1 MVRRNCTWAAAAAAL
16 TLALA
21 GCDRGATE
29 NPSAP
34 GSPGTGN
41 PRETAAP
48 MAPDTPPGGPSG
60 VKGSLPHPGSS
71 GGDAVPGTTGRGT
84 AEEGG
89 RSQAPQPGAGLQG
102 GLGRNAGMADSAAS
116 GASAPAGTA
125 TQGNTNR
132 TQGSATGQR

>member
-1 MVRRNCTWAAAAAAL
+1 MLVRTCTWAATAAL
-16 TLALA
+16 AMTLAA
-21 GCDRGATE
+21 CNRGATD
-29 NPSAP
+29 NPNAS

-48 MAPDTPPGGPSG
+48 SAPDTPPGGPSG
-60 VKGSLPHPGSS
+60 VKGSLPHTGSS
-71 GGDAVPGTTGRGT
+71 GGDAVPGATGRGT

-89 RSQAPQPGAGLQG
+89 RSQTPQPGSGLQG

-125 TQGNTNR
+125 TQGSTNR
-132 TQGSATGQR
+132 TPGGATGQR